1 MYTENEK
8 QLKKTFPFQR
18 RIKPLWR
25 PDMKT
30 AAVEFEKRREK
41 ATSLDLREEAERVIM
56 YIDELALTNAKIIGI
71 DNAELPKDR
80 VVSRNKEE
88 NFIDIVVEFA
98 TEWEKEEFAREYSQK
113 LQNREIL

>member
-1 MYTENEK
+1 MYTENER
-8 QLKKTFPFQR
+8 QLKKSFPFQR
-18 RIKPLWR
+18 RIVPLWR

-30 AAVEFEKRREK
+30 AAVEFQKRKEK
-41 ATSLDLREEAERVIM
+41 ASSLDLREEAERVLM
-56 YIDELALTNAKIIGI
+56 YLDELALTNAKIIGI

-80 VVSRNKEE
+80 VVSKSKED

-98 TEWEKEEFAREYSQK
+98 TAREKEEFNREYSQK